1 MTNYILGIFA
11 KRSKLVDKK
20 DMRDI
25 AGSTIQLISLILLVL
40 NHIFL
45 DGESFKTLS
54 GLLLLVVIIL
64 FVYSIFI
71 QFKRLSTIPDAT
83 IIDFERPENL
93 TLLEEGNLT
102 SINIGGMEI
111 MKDYSFEDKEVK
123 TIQHSLQVKNIG
135 VLFRGSYFDLE
146 YKTRNFIVEH
156 KLIFKDGLTDGILNN
171 SSSHSDVHVKITQVE
186 FDNTAHPVTINMC
199 NQIYQTELPYM
210 LVHIE
215 YSKSQN

>member
-1 MTNYILGIFA
+1 MTNFILGVFA

-25 AGSTIQLISLILLVL
+25 TGSTIQLISLILLVL

-64 FVYSIFI
+64 FIYSIFI

-93 TLLEEGNLT
+93 TELEEGNLT

-111 MKDYSFEDKEVK
+111 MKDYSLKDKEVK

-146 YKTRNFIVEH
+146 YKTRNFLVEY
-156 KLIFKDGLTDGILNN
+156 KLIFKDGLTEGILDD
-171 SSSHSDVHVKITQVE
+171 SSSHPDVHVKITQIE
-186 FDNTAHPVTINMC
+186 FDNNAHPVTINMC
-199 NQIYQTELPYM
+199 NQTYQTELPYM
-210 LVHIE
+210 LVHVE
-215 YSKSQN
+215 YSKS

>member
-25 AGSTIQLISLILLVL
+25 AGSTMQLISLILLVL

-45 DGESFKTLS
+45 DGEPFKTLS

-64 FVYSIFI
+64 FIYSIFI
-71 QFKRLSTIPDAT
+71 QFKRLSTIPDAI
-83 IIDFERPENL
+83 IIDFERPESL
-93 TLLEEGNLT
+93 TVLEEGNLT
-102 SINIGGMEI
+102 SINIGGMEV
-111 MKDYSFEDKEVK
+111 MKDYSLKDKEAK
-123 TIQHSLQVKNIG
+123 NIKHSLQVKNIG
-135 VLFRGSYFDLE
+135 ILFKTLNFDLE
-146 YKTRNFIVEH
+146 YKTQNFLVEH
-156 KLIFKDGLTDGILNN
+156 KPIFKDGLTKGILND
-171 SSSHSDVHVKITQVE
+171 SSSHPDVHVKITQVE

-199 NQIYQTELPYM
+199 NQTYQTELPYM

-215 YSKSQN
+215 YSKS

>member
-20 DMRDI
+20 DIRDI
-25 AGSTIQLISLILLVL
+25 AGNTMQLISLILLVL

-45 DGESFKTLS
+45 DGEPFKTLS

-64 FVYSIFI
+64 FIYSIFI

-83 IIDFERPENL
+83 IIEFERPENL

-102 SINIGGMEI
+102 SVSIGSMEI
-111 MKDYSFEDKEVK
+111 MKDYSLEDKEVK
-123 TIQHSLQVKNIG
+123 TIKQLLQVKNIG
-135 VLFRGSYFDLE
+135 VLFKTLNFDLE
-146 YKTRNFIVEH
+146 YKTQNFLVEH
-156 KLIFKDGLTDGILNN
+156 KLIFKDGLTEGILND

-199 NQIYQTELPYM
+199 NQTYQAELPYM

-215 YSKSQN
+215 YSKS

>member
-1 MTNYILGIFA
+1 MTNFILGVFA

-25 AGSTIQLISLILLVL
+25 TGSTIQLISLILLVL

-64 FVYSIFI
+64 FIYSIFI

-93 TLLEEGNLT
+93 TELEEGNLT

-111 MKDYSFEDKEVK
+111 MKDCSLKDKEVK

-146 YKTRNFIVEH
+146 YKTRNFLVEY
-156 KLIFKDGLTDGILNN
+156 KLIFKDGLTEGILDD
-171 SSSHSDVHVKITQVE
+171 SSSHPDVHVKITQIE
-186 FDNTAHPVTINMC
+186 FDNNAHPVTINMC
-199 NQIYQTELPYM
+199 NQTYQTELPYM
-210 LVHIE
+210 LVHVE
-215 YSKSQN
+215 YSKS

>member
-111 MKDYSFEDKEVK
+111 MKEVK

-156 KLIFKDGLTDGILNN
+156 KLIFKDGLTEGILNN

>member
-1 MTNYILGIFA
+1 MTNFILGIFA

-25 AGSTIQLISLILLVL
+25 TGSTIQLISLILLVL

-64 FVYSIFI
+64 FIYSIFI

-93 TLLEEGNLT
+93 TELEEGNLT

-111 MKDYSFEDKEVK
+111 MKDYSLKDKEVK

-146 YKTRNFIVEH
+146 YKTRNFLVEY
-156 KLIFKDGLTDGILNN
+156 KLIFKDGLTEGILDD
-171 SSSHSDVHVKITQVE
+171 SSSHPDVHVKITQIE
-186 FDNTAHPVTINMC
+186 FDNNAHPVTINMC
-199 NQIYQTELPYM
+199 NQTYQTELPYM
-210 LVHIE
+210 LVHVE
-215 YSKSQN
+215 YSKS

>member
-1 MTNYILGIFA
+1 MTNFILGIFA

-45 DGESFKTLS
+45 DGEPFKTLS

-64 FVYSIFI
+64 FVYSVFI
-71 QFKRLSTIPDAT
+71 QFKKLSTIPDAT
-83 IIDFERPENL
+83 IIDFERPESL
-93 TLLEEGNLT
+93 TVLEEGNLT
-102 SINIGGMEI
+102 SINVGGMEV
-111 MKDYSFEDKEVK
+111 MKNYSLNDKEVK
-123 TIQHSLQVKNIG
+123 TIKQSLQVKNIG
-135 VLFRGSYFDLE
+135 ILFKTLSFDLE

-156 KLIFKDGLTDGILNN
+156 KLIFKDGLTEGILNN
-171 SSSHSDVHVKITQVE
+171 SSSHSNVHVKITQVE
-186 FDNTAHPVTINMC
+186 FDNNAHPVTINMC
-199 NQIYQTELPYM
+199 NQTYQTELPYM

-215 YSKSQN
+215 YSKS

>member
-1 MTNYILGIFA
+1 MTNFILGIFA

-45 DGESFKTLS
+45 DGEPFKTLS

-64 FVYSIFI
+64 FIYSIFI

-93 TLLEEGNLT
+93 TMLEEGNFT

-111 MKDYSFEDKEVK
+111 MKDYSLKDKEAK
-123 TIQHSLQVKNIG
+123 TIKQSLQVKNIG
-135 VLFRGSYFDLE
+135 ILFRTLDFDLE

-156 KLIFKDGLTDGILNN
+156 KLIFKDGLTEGILNDL
-171 SSSHSDVHVKITQVE
+171 SSHPDVHVKITQVE
-186 FDNTAHPVTINMC
+186 FDNTAHPATINMC
-199 NQIYQTELPYM
+199 NQTYQTELPYM

-215 YSKSQN
+215 YSKS

>member
-25 AGSTIQLISLILLVL
+25 AGSTMQLISLVLLVL

-64 FVYSIFI
+64 FIYSIFI

-83 IIDFERPENL
+83 IIEFERPENL

-102 SINIGGMEI
+102 SVNIGSMEI
-111 MKDYSFEDKEVK
+111 MKDYSLEDKEVK

-146 YKTRNFIVEH
+146 YKTRNFLVEH
-156 KLIFKDGLTDGILNN
+156 KLIFKDGLTEGILND

-199 NQIYQTELPYM
+199 NQTYQTELPYM

-215 YSKSQN
+215 YSKS

>member
-20 DMRDI
+20 DIRDI
-25 AGSTIQLISLILLVL
+25 VGSTMQLISLVLLVL

-64 FVYSIFI
+64 FIYSIFI
-71 QFKRLSTIPDAT
+71 QFKKISTIPDVT

-93 TLLEEGNLT
+93 TMLEKGNFT
-102 SINIGGMEI
+102 SINIGGIEI
-111 MKDYSFEDKEVK
+111 MKDYSLKDKEVK
-123 TIQHSLQVKNIG
+123 TIKHSLQVKNIG
-135 VLFRGSYFDLE
+135 ILFKTLNFDLE
-146 YKTRNFIVEH
+146 YKTRNFLVEH
-156 KLIFKDGLTDGILNN
+156 KLIFKDGLTEGILND
-171 SSSHSDVHVKITQVE
+171 SSSHSDVYVKITQVE
-186 FDNTAHPVTINMC
+186 FDNNAHPVTINMC
-199 NQIYQTELPYM
+199 NQTYQTELPYM

-215 YSKSQN
+215 YSKS

>member
-25 AGSTIQLISLILLVL
+25 AGGTMQLMSLVLLVL

-45 DGESFKTLS
+45 DGEPFKTLS

-64 FVYSIFI
+64 FIYSIFI

-83 IIDFERPENL
+83 IIEFERPENL

-102 SINIGGMEI
+102 SVSIGSMEI
-111 MKDYSFEDKEVK
+111 MKDYSLEDKEVK
-123 TIQHSLQVKNIG
+123 TIKQLLQVKNIG
-135 VLFRGSYFDLE
+135 VLFKTLNFDLE
-146 YKTRNFIVEH
+146 YKTQNFLVEH
-156 KLIFKDGLTDGILNN
+156 KLIFKDGLTEGILND

-199 NQIYQTELPYM
+199 NQTYQAELPYM

-215 YSKSQN
+215 YSKS

>member
-1 MTNYILGIFA
+1 MTNFILGVFA

-25 AGSTIQLISLILLVL
+25 TGSTIQLISLILLVL

-64 FVYSIFI
+64 FIYSIFI

-93 TLLEEGNLT
+93 TELEEGNLT

-111 MKDYSFEDKEVK
+111 MKNYSLNDKEVK
-123 TIQHSLQVKNIG
+123 TIKQSLQVKNIG
-135 VLFRGSYFDLE
+135 ILFKTLSFDLE

-156 KLIFKDGLTDGILNN
+156 KLIFKDGLTEGILNN
-171 SSSHSDVHVKITQVE
+171 SSSHSNVHVKITQVE
-186 FDNTAHPVTINMC
+186 FDNNAHPVTINMC
-199 NQIYQTELPYM
+199 NQTYQTELPYM

-215 YSKSQN
+215 YSKS

>member
-25 AGSTIQLISLILLVL
+25 AGSTMQLISLILLVL

-64 FVYSIFI
+64 FIYSIFI
-71 QFKRLSTIPDAT
+71 QFKKLSTIPDAV
-83 IIDFERPENL
+83 IIDFERPEKL
-93 TLLEEGNLT
+93 AILEEGNLT
-102 SINIGGMEI
+102 SVRIGGMEI
-111 MKDYSFEDKEVK
+111 MKDYSLKDKEVK

-135 VLFRGSYFDLE
+135 VLFRGSHFDLE
-146 YKTRNFIVEH
+146 YKTRNFLVEH
-156 KLIFKDGLTDGILNN
+156 KLIFKDGLTEGILND
-171 SSSHSDVHVKITQVE
+171 SSSHLDVHVKITQIE
-186 FDNTAHPVTINMC
+186 FDNNAHPVTINMC
-199 NQIYQTELPYM
+199 NQTYQTELPYM

-215 YSKSQN
+215 YSKS

>member
-20 DMRDI
+20 DIRDI
-25 AGSTIQLISLILLVL
+25 AGSTMQLISLVLLVL

-64 FVYSIFI
+64 FIYSIFI
-71 QFKRLSTIPDAT
+71 QFKKISTIPDAT
-83 IIDFERPENL
+83 IIDFEKPENL
-93 TLLEEGNLT
+93 TLLEKGNLT
-102 SINIGGMEI
+102 SISIGGMEV
-111 MKDYSFEDKEVK
+111 MKDYSLKDKEAK
-123 TIQHSLQVKNIG
+123 NIKHSLQVKNIG
-135 VLFRGSYFDLE
+135 ILFRTLDFDLE

-156 KLIFKDGLTDGILNN
+156 KLIFKDGLTEGILNN
-171 SSSHSDVHVKITQVE
+171 SSSHSNVHVKITQVE
-186 FDNTAHPVTINMC
+186 FDNNAHPVTINMC
-199 NQIYQTELPYM
+199 NQTYQTELPYM

-215 YSKSQN
+215 YSKS

>member
-25 AGSTIQLISLILLVL
+25 AGSTMQLISLILLVL

-45 DGESFKTLS
+45 DGEPFKTLS

-64 FVYSIFI
+64 FIYSIFI
-71 QFKRLSTIPDAT
+71 QFKRLSTIPDAI

-93 TLLEEGNLT
+93 TELEEGNLT

-111 MKDYSFEDKEVK
+111 MKDYSLKDKEVK

-146 YKTRNFIVEH
+146 YKTRNFLVEY
-156 KLIFKDGLTDGILNN
+156 KLIFKDGLTEGILDD
-171 SSSHSDVHVKITQVE
+171 SSSHPDVHVKITQIE
-186 FDNTAHPVTINMC
+186 FDNNAHPVTINMC
-199 NQIYQTELPYM
+199 NQTYQTELPYM
-210 LVHIE
+210 LVHVE
-215 YSKSQN
+215 YSKS

>member
-1 MTNYILGIFA
+1 MTNYILGFFA

-20 DMRDI
+20 DIRDI
-25 AGSTIQLISLILLVL
+25 AGNTMQLISLILLVL

-45 DGESFKTLS
+45 DGEPFKTLS

-64 FVYSIFI
+64 FIYSIFI
-71 QFKRLSTIPDAT
+71 QFKKISTIPDAT

-111 MKDYSFEDKEVK
+111 MKDYSLEDKEVK
-123 TIQHSLQVKNIG
+123 TIQHSIQVKNISI
-135 VLFRGSYFDLE
+135 LFRGSYFDLE

-156 KLIFKDGLTDGILNN
+156 KLIFKDGLTEDSLKN
-171 SSSHSDVHVKITQVE
+171 SSLHSDIHVKITQIE
-186 FDNTAHPVTINMC
+186 FDNNAHPVTINMC
-199 NQIYQTELPYM
+199 NQTYQTELPYM

-215 YSKSQN
+215 YSKS

>member
-1 MTNYILGIFA
+1 MTNFILGVFA

-25 AGSTIQLISLILLVL
+25 TGSTIQLISLILLVL

-64 FVYSIFI
+64 FIYSIFI

-93 TLLEEGNLT
+93 TELEEGNLT

-111 MKDYSFEDKEVK
+111 MKDYSLKDKEVK

-146 YKTRNFIVEH
+146 YKTRNFLVEY
-156 KLIFKDGLTDGILNN
+156 KLIFKDGLTEGILDD
-171 SSSHSDVHVKITQVE
+171 SSSHPDVHVKITQIE
-186 FDNTAHPVTINMC
+186 FDNNAHPVTINMC
-199 NQIYQTELPYM
+199 NQTYQTELPYM

-215 YSKSQN
+215 YSKS

>member
-1 MTNYILGIFA
+1 MTNFILGVFA

-25 AGSTIQLISLILLVL
+25 TGSTIQLISLILLVL
-40 NHIFL
+40 NHIIL

-64 FVYSIFI
+64 FIYSIFI

-93 TLLEEGNLT
+93 TELEEGNLT

-111 MKDYSFEDKEVK
+111 MKDYSLKDKEVK

-146 YKTRNFIVEH
+146 YKTRNFLVEY
-156 KLIFKDGLTDGILNN
+156 KLIFKDGLTEGILDD
-171 SSSHSDVHVKITQVE
+171 SSSHPDVHVKITQIE
-186 FDNTAHPVTINMC
+186 FDNNAHPVTINMC
-199 NQIYQTELPYM
+199 NQTYQTELPYM
-210 LVHIE
+210 LVHVE
-215 YSKSQN
+215 YSKS

>member
-20 DMRDI
+20 DIRDI
-25 AGSTIQLISLILLVL
+25 AGNTMQLISLILLVL

-45 DGESFKTLS
+45 DGEPFKTLS

-64 FVYSIFI
+64 FIYSVFI
-71 QFKRLSTIPDAT
+71 QFKKLSTIPDAT

-93 TLLEEGNLT
+93 TMLEEGNFT

-111 MKDYSFEDKEVK
+111 MKDYSLKDKEAK
-123 TIQHSLQVKNIG
+123 NIKHSLQVKNIG
-135 VLFRGSYFDLE
+135 ILFRTLDFDLE

-156 KLIFKDGLTDGILNN
+156 KLIFKDGLTDGILND
-171 SSSHSDVHVKITQVE
+171 SSSHSDVYVKITQVE

-199 NQIYQTELPYM
+199 NQTYQTELPYM

-215 YSKSQN
+215 YSKS

>member
-20 DMRDI
+20 DIRDI
-25 AGSTIQLISLILLVL
+25 AGNTMQLISLILLVL

-45 DGESFKTLS
+45 DGEPFKTLS

-64 FVYSIFI
+64 FIYSIFI

-93 TLLEEGNLT
+93 TELEEGNLT

-111 MKDYSFEDKEVK
+111 MKDYSLKDKEVK

-146 YKTRNFIVEH
+146 YKTRNFLVEY
-156 KLIFKDGLTDGILNN
+156 KLIFKDGLTEGILDD
-171 SSSHSDVHVKITQVE
+171 SSSHPDVHVKITQIE
-186 FDNTAHPVTINMC
+186 FDNNAHPVTINMC
-199 NQIYQTELPYM
+199 NQTYQTELPYM
-210 LVHIE
+210 LVHVE
-215 YSKSQN
+215 YSKS

>member
-25 AGSTIQLISLILLVL
+25 AGGTMQLMSLVLLVL

-45 DGESFKTLS
+45 DGEPFKTLS
-54 GLLLLVVIIL
+54 SLLLLVVIIL
-64 FVYSIFI
+64 FIYSVFI
-71 QFKRLSTIPDAT
+71 QFKKLSTIPDAT

-93 TLLEEGNLT
+93 TMLEEGNFT

-111 MKDYSFEDKEVK
+111 MKDYSLKDKEAK
-123 TIQHSLQVKNIG
+123 NIKHSLQVKNIG
-135 VLFRGSYFDLE
+135 VLFKGSYFDLE

-156 KLIFKDGLTDGILNN
+156 KLIFKDGILND
-171 SSSHSDVHVKITQVE
+171 SSSHSDVYVKITQVE

-199 NQIYQTELPYM
+199 NQTYQTELPYM

-215 YSKSQN
+215 YSKS